1 MHCGE
6 ELSPTLCNLPGL
18 ELYYYRSS
26 IDISQSSGSVA
37 VMAAKLMRFAEGQ
50 KQMLNS
56 LRQNFSQDTEGSF
69 TNFETVLEGLTTRD
83 IDNKKLVLDQVHEHS
98 VNS

>member
-1 MHCGE
+1 MAQ
-6 ELSPTLCNLPGL
+6 PGA
-18 ELYYYRSS
+18 
-26 IDISQSSGSVA
+26 QA

-56 LRQNFSQDTEGSF
+56 LRQNFSQDAEGSF

-83 IDNKKLVLDQVHEHS
+83 TDNKKLVLDQV
-98 VNS
+98 

>member
-1 MHCGE
+1 MQ
-6 ELSPTLCNLPGL
+6 
-18 ELYYYRSS
+18 LYQLQDHYRSLDNS
-26 IDISQSSGSVA
+26 AVQSTVAQA

>member
-1 MHCGE
+1 
-6 ELSPTLCNLPGL
+6 
-18 ELYYYRSS
+18 
-26 IDISQSSGSVA
+26 
-37 VMAAKLMRFAEGQ
+37 MAAKLMRFAEGQ

-69 TNFETVLEGLTTRD
+69 TNFETVLESLTTRD
-83 IDNKKLVLDQVHEHS
+83 IDNKKLILDQVHEHS